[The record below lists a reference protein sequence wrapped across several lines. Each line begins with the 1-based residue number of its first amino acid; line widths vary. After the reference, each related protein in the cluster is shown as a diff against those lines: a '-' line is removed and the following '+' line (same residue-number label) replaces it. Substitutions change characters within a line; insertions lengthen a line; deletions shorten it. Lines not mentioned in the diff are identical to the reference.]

1 MVPTVLNLYIVNI
14 ICPLLGLIICIATAF
29 APIPAVLQARQE
41 KKLGDINPI
50 PFAALVNSNAFWTI
64 YGIIHVDYWLFFSSC
79 IPLLMSLVLCSTAIH
94 LLEREGHTELENL
107 IRMRVE
113 SVLFGTV
120 CLLIVL
126 GFICGMLMKQQID
139 FAVKIFGLFCTAGLS
154 VSPSF
159 HTCSPTSSYRPFFM
173 NSH

>member
-1 MVPTVLNLYIVNI
+1 M
-14 ICPLLGLIICIATAF
+14 
-29 APIPAVLQARQE
+29 
-41 KKLGDINPI
+41 
-50 PFAALVNSNAFWTI
+50 
-64 YGIIHVDYWLFFSSC
+64 
-79 IPLLMSLVLCSTAIH
+79 
-94 LLEREGHTELENL
+94 LENELRLKVWDLRNL

-154 VSPSF
+154 VLPSF
-159 HTCSPTSSYRPFFM
+159 HSSSSFFLYL
-173 NSH
+173 S